1 MRTASVFGSAALFD
15 AMQANICPPIFSA
28 GAPYIVL
35 ASVPG
40 IRRPIARTVRN
51 VMRPYLEPR
60 DDGTGARRSQ
70 AHVGRLPNSCDNAVH
85 GGHQIL
91 DLILDLIQDPIQDPI
106 QDLILDR
113 IQDRSRRLA
122 VAAAGSPYARGGE
135 CVLAPRVLHDRSSR
149 SDAGH

>member
-35 ASVPG
+35 ASAPG
-40 IRRPIARTVRN
+40 IWRPIARTVRN

-85 GGHQIL
+85 GGHQIQDPIL
-91 DLILDLIQDPIQDPI
+91 DLILDP
-106 QDLILDR
+106 ILDR

-122 VAAAGSPYARGGE
+122 VTAATSPYARGE
-135 CVLAPRVLHDRSSR
+135 E
-149 SDAGH
+149 

>member
-35 ASVPG
+35 ASAPG

-51 VMRPYLEPR
+51 VMRPYRKTR

-85 GGHQIL
+85 Q
-91 DLILDLIQDPIQDPI
+91 I
-106 QDLILDR
+106 QDLILDVILDR
-113 IQDRSRRLA
+113 ILDPIQDQGPSRGLA
-122 VAAAGSPYARGGE
+122 VAAAT
-135 CVLAPRVLHDRSSR
+135 
-149 SDAGH
+149 